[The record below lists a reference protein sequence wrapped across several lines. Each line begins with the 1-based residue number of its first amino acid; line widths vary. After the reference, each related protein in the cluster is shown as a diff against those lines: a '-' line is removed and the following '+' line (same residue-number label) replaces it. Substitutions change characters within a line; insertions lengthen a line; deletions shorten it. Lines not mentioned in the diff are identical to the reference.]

1 MLELGKIII
10 TICLNIS
17 LIRTLTVGNGIA
29 PFRPPWR
36 LADFTAG
43 EELHLA
49 LKYFIDFKNT
59 LIRRTMFAPTKC
71 FFKIYNHYIL
81 FYKFVNSFVEF
92 VEHGGVALFNCMN
105 NAMVKMVF

>member
-1 MLELGKIII
+1 MKQPH
-10 TICLNIS
+10 
-17 LIRTLTVGNGIA
+17 RTGFPAGLLPHIFFHPDYTVGYGISPYRA
-29 PFRPPWR
+29 LLRF
-36 LADFTAG
+36 ADFTAG

-49 LKYFIDFKNT
+49 LKYFIRF
-59 LIRRTMFAPTKC
+59 L
-71 FFKIYNHYIL
+71 KIYNHYIL

>member
-1 MLELGKIII
+1 MLELGKINI

-36 LADFTAG
+36 FADFTAG

-49 LKYFIDFKNT
+49 LKYFIR
-59 LIRRTMFAPTKC
+59 LL
-71 FFKIYNHYIL
+71 KIYNHYIL

-92 VEHGGVALFNCMN
+92 VEHGGVAIFNCMN

>member
-1 MLELGKIII
+1 MPY
-10 TICLNIS
+10 TPS
-17 LIRTLTVGNGIA
+17 LIQTILSVPELRRFLL
-29 PFRPPWR
+29 PQQ
-36 LADFTAG
+36 LADYTAG

-49 LKYFIDFKNT
+49 LKYFIRF
-59 LIRRTMFAPTKC
+59 L
-71 FFKIYNHYIL
+71 KIYNHYIL

>member
-10 TICLNIS
+10 IICLNIS

-36 LADFTAG
+36 FADFTAG

-49 LKYFIDFKNT
+49 LKYFIRF
-59 LIRRTMFAPTKC
+59 L
-71 FFKIYNHYIL
+71 KIYNHYIL

>member
-17 LIRTLTVGNGIA
+17 LIRTLTVGPGIT
-29 PFRPPWR
+29 PGQQPRRF
-36 LADFTAG
+36 ADFTAG

-49 LKYFIDFKNT
+49 LKYFIRF
-59 LIRRTMFAPTKC
+59 L
-71 FFKIYNHYIL
+71 KIYNHYIL

>member
-36 LADFTAG
+36 FADFTAG

-59 LIRRTMFAPTKC
+59 LDLRLSGEQCSPLRYSFSLAKYLM
-71 FFKIYNHYIL
+71 L
-81 FYKFVNSFVEF
+81 FQN
-92 VEHGGVALFNCMN
+92 L
-105 NAMVKMVF
+105 

>member
-36 LADFTAG
+36 FADFTAG

-49 LKYFIDFKNT
+49 LKYFIRF
-59 LIRRTMFAPTKC
+59 L
-71 FFKIYNHYIL
+71 KIYNHYIL

-92 VEHGGVALFNCMN
+92 VEHSGVAAVSPFSI
-105 NAMVKMVF
+105 A

>member
-10 TICLNIS
+10 AICLNIS

-36 LADFTAG
+36 FADFTAG

-49 LKYFIDFKNT
+49 LKYFIRF
-59 LIRRTMFAPTKC
+59 L
-71 FFKIYNHYIL
+71 KIYNHYIL
-81 FYKFVNSFVEF
+81 FYKFVNSFVKF
-92 VEHGGVALFNCMN
+92 VEHGGLKPLLYARGNEYGCAKGFAKFEL
-105 NAMVKMVF
+105 

>member
-36 LADFTAG
+36 FADFTAG

-49 LKYFIDFKNT
+49 LKYFIRFLK
-59 LIRRTMFAPTKC
+59 IRWICGYQANDVRPYEM
-71 FFKIYNHYIL
+71 L
-81 FYKFVNSFVEF
+81 FQN
-92 VEHGGVALFNCMN
+92 L
-105 NAMVKMVF
+105 

>member
-36 LADFTAG
+36 FADFTAG

-49 LKYFIDFKNT
+49 LKYFIDLKIRWICDYQANSVRPYGIPFPSQNT
-59 LIRRTMFAPTKC
+59 
-71 FFKIYNHYIL
+71 
-81 FYKFVNSFVEF
+81 
-92 VEHGGVALFNCMN
+92 
-105 NAMVKMVF
+105 

>member
-29 PFRPPWR
+29 PFRPQKR
-36 LADFTAG
+36 FADFTAG

-49 LKYFIDFKNT
+49 LKYFI
-59 LIRRTMFAPTKC
+59 
-71 FFKIYNHYIL
+71 
-81 FYKFVNSFVEF
+81 
-92 VEHGGVALFNCMN
+92 
-105 NAMVKMVF
+105 